1 MAFIAY
7 VPDESVPPALR
18 VDDTDNII
26 RVHAVHPE
34 TMGHHLAL
42 YRELMHADGP
52 LSRLQREMIAVV
64 VSAVNGCRY

>member
-1 MAFIAY
+1 MAFIEYLA
-7 VPDESVPPALR
+7 DEAIPADHR

-42 YRELMHADGP
+42 YRELMHAPGP
-52 LSRLQREMIAVV
+52 LTRIQREMIVW
-64 VSAVNGCRY
+64 SSLR